1 MSSHPT
7 TFAGEFP
14 DAAVARGGIGWDDH
28 ATLHRREGGGG
39 LLHGFKTIRNG
50 TFGDLVRFVASLP
63 LADRADYMIEKAG
76 DRQYQAPEIMMLA
89 RRRDLPRSSSE

>member
-7 TFAGEFP
+7 TFGGESAGDEL
-14 DAAVARGGIGWDDH
+14 ARGAIDWDDH

-39 LLHGFKTIRNG
+39 LLHGFTAIRNG
-50 TFGDLVRFVASLP
+50 TFGELVRFVANLP

-76 DRQYQAPEIMMLA
+76 DRQYQAPEIMVLA
-89 RRRDLPRSSSE
+89 RRADLPPGRSE